1 MAFPQGSVGLP
12 FLKSCRPRPY
22 TSDISSILTT
32 TSVCGHL
39 YADDRRS
46 VLYLHGLAFG
56 ATAAVRS
63 MNQTSGTRRSTICLQ
78 VNPPRTQFIWLATRQ
93 QLAKIDLDVIA
104 ADFHI
109 YLFLCSHCPWNYA
122 VLRARLLSSESPPL
136 P

>member
-22 TSDISSILTT
+22 TSDISSILTA

-39 YADDRRS
+39 YVDDRRS

-63 MNQTSGTRRSTICLQ
+63 MSQTSGTRRPESQRSVYRSTRLEPNSSGLELGSSLQ
-78 VNPPRTQFIWLATRQ
+78 
-93 QLAKIDLDVIA
+93 
-104 ADFHI
+104 
-109 YLFLCSHCPWNYA
+109 S
-122 VLRARLLSSESPPL
+122 
-136 P
+136 